1 MSTQNETAA
10 FILAELP
17 GSRIV
22 KRPKQSGATSEGHV
36 RWIGRIA
43 DEKGDLYTVEVID
56 GEPRTLTTTPY
67 TGFAKEE

>member
-22 KRPKQSGATSEGHV
+22 KRPKKNGTTSEGLV
-36 RWIGRIA
+36 RWVGRIA
-43 DEKGDLYTVEVID
+43 DEHGDLHTVEVID
-56 GEPRTLTTTPY
+56 SEPRTLSTTPY
-67 TGFAKEE
+67 VGFGKE

>member
-22 KRPKQSGATSEGHV
+22 KRPKQNGTTREGLT

-43 DEKGDLYTVEVID
+43 DENGDLHTVEVVD
-56 GEPRTLTTTPY
+56 SEPRTLTTTPY
-67 TGFAKEE
+67 TGFAKE